1 MTAYYLTKGWAG
13 LVVMVENRHVNKW
26 IHVKCDCHES
36 YNVVSTRGQLRTADS
51 VPPLHRY
58 LLKYTFYPLESYI
71 MPFDRSK
78 TLLRCFIILYFR
90 VLGHLFV

>member
-1 MTAYYLTKGWAG
+1 MINTKLFYKYNLSKYSNTMLQGREGMTAYYLTKGWAG

-51 VPPLHRY
+51 VPPLHR
-58 LLKYTFYPLESYI
+58 
-71 MPFDRSK
+71 
-78 TLLRCFIILYFR
+78 
-90 VLGHLFV
+90 